1 MRDTRNLVAEC
12 TFLYHFTSFFLY
24 LLHMN
29 AGLGPR
35 MFAVLRQMR
44 ECSGIE
50 SSRRTVSLSQQVPEA
65 ETRHVAAV
73 CAFLYDLTSFHL
85 APLQNTLFHVK
96 MRTFSRRKQARVGIG
111 CARDTKLLSQ
121 VR

>member
-1 MRDTRNLVAEC
+1 MRISVL
-12 TFLYHFTSFFLY
+12 FHFVFLY

-44 ECSGIE
+44 VCSGIE
-50 SSRRTVSLSQQVPEA
+50 CSRRTVSLSQQVPEA

-73 CAFLYDLTSFHL
+73 YAFLYDLTSFHL
-85 APLQNTLFHVK
+85 VSLGPATEYFVS
-96 MRTFSRRKQARVGIG
+96 F
-111 CARDTKLLSQ
+111 
-121 VR
+121 